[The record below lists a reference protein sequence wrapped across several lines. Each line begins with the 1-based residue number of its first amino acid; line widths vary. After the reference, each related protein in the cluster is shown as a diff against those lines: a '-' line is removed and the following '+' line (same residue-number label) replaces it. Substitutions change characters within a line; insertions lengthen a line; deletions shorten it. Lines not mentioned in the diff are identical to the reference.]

1 MLIEVDNIID
11 EIKAE
16 ISSLKE
22 KVPYEPKLVSLVVE
36 PDESTKSY
44 LNSQKRNAKKF
55 GINLE
60 IVESNDLTNDLRKYN
75 EDDDTDAI
83 FIARPL
89 KKGYTELDIAKYINP
104 EKDVEGVSLHNIGSM
119 FYEKELF
126 VPCTA
131 EAVVKIIEDTT
142 DVRGKNIV
150 ILGRSTT
157 VGKPAAIM
165 LQRHGR
171 DATVTVTHTKT
182 KNLKEIT
189 KEADILVAAIG
200 KANFVDST
208 FVKEGMIVIDVGI
221 NVVDGKIVGDVNKDV
236 SEICQLTPVPGGV
249 GSVTTAILM
258 RNVFRAANNRK
269 GDMQL

>member
-1 MLIEVDNIID
+1 MLIEVKNIID
-11 EIKAE
+11 KIKTE

-22 KVPYEPKLVSLVVE
+22 KLSYEPKLVSLVVE

-44 LNSQKRNAKKF
+44 LNSQKRNAKKY

-60 IVESNDLTNDLRKYN
+60 IIESSDLIDDLRKYN
-75 EDDDTDAI
+75 EDDSTDAI
-83 FIARPL
+83 FVARPL
-89 KKGYTELDIAKYINP
+89 KKGFTELDIAQYINP
-104 EKDVEGVSLHNIGSM
+104 EKDVEGVSLYNIGSM

-131 EAVVKIIEDTT
+131 DAVVKIIEDTT
-142 DVRGKNIV
+142 DVKGKNIV

-157 VGKPAAIM
+157 VGKPAALM

-182 KNLKEIT
+182 KNLKEIA
-189 KEADILVAAIG
+189 KSADILVAAIG
-200 KANFVDST
+200 KANFVDRT
-208 FVKEGMIVIDVGI
+208 FVRNGMIVIDVGI
-221 NVVDGKIVGDVNKDV
+221 NVVDGMIVGDVDKGV

-258 RNVFRAANNRK
+258 RNVFRAAINKK
-269 GDMQL
+269 GDL